1 MFRAL
6 VFASFTLATTGFAA
20 AQERSAPIFEML
32 DRLPMPAGENVV
44 EIDYGN
50 PGPVRGA
57 ALMAA
62 ALGQMEDD
70 PVLAPVL
77 RTVPTFLG
85 QRAVPLMDSLP
96 ETHGIDLLQVAR
108 FAMMTQLPLRAALL
122 ELPDGTGD
130 GVVAAISGAGMGYE
144 ETHFHGQSVLWR
156 GEDFDMDLEQ
166 RGEFFGYGLGQSSR
180 IWIDGDL
187 LVQTAS
193 WPAMAQ
199 AMAAPE
205 GAVGGEASVAALLS
219 SLDGALP
226 APGQVAA
233 LRLYL
238 NLPETFPGRAIL
250 VADML
255 HGAREGA
262 IFAVATQTPA
272 EAERL
277 ATAARDNWDSAASEM
292 TRRTMAE
299 SFAGD
304 MQATMLDI
312 DGVPLMAITVYG
324 PRSGESPFWRNDAYV
339 RFNSRL
345 MAGDWSWLAP

>member
-1 MFRAL
+1 MIRAL
-6 VFASFTLATTGFAA
+6 MLALLTLSAPSIAA
-20 AQERSAPIFEML
+20 AQDRAAPILDLL
-32 DRLPMPAGENVV
+32 DRLPMPPGDDIV

-70 PVLAPVL
+70 PVLAPLL
-77 RTVPTFLG
+77 RTVPRLLG
-85 QRAVPLMDSLP
+85 QRAVPMMDSLP
-96 ETHGIDLLQVAR
+96 ETHGIDLLTVER
-108 FAMMTQLPLRAALL
+108 FAMMTQLPLRTALL

-130 GVVAAISGAGMGYE
+130 GVVAAVSGAGMGYE
-144 ETHFHGQSVLWR
+144 TTLFRGQSVLWR

-193 WPAMAQ
+193 WPVMAQ

-205 GAVGGEASVAALLS
+205 GAVGSEASVAALLS

-262 IFAVATQTPA
+262 IFAVATLTPA
-272 EAERL
+272 EAEFL
-277 ATAARDNWDSAASEM
+277 AAMARENWDSVPSEM

-299 SFAGD
+299 SFAGE

-324 PRSGESPFWRNDAYV
+324 PRGAESPFWRNDTYV

-345 MAGDWSWLAP
+345 MAGDWSWLTP